1 MSFTDIVIS
10 RNEGTGSFCS
20 TKLTSLIPALLV
32 ASMSVLPPL
41 SDRTDREYEIIQT
54 SDTFSQTVEITRMRV
69 KTSRAKLVK
78 RLIDL
83 REEAVAKGM
92 TLMTEENILAEINSR
107 RGEET

>member
-1 MSFTDIVIS
+1 
-10 RNEGTGSFCS
+10 
-20 TKLTSLIPALLV
+20 
-32 ASMSVLPPL
+32 MSVLPPL
-41 SDRTDREYEIIQT
+41 SDKTDREYEIIQT

-78 RLIDL
+78 RLIAL